1 VWKGYRHSDESRAP
15 LVIKDSWQYPERD
28 EEGKLLMEATK
39 KGVMNVARYYH
50 HETVQVGSINDDVQA
65 NIRKGLD
72 FSKAAANYT
81 LQNRRTGSSMMP
93 PSTPVSQDSIDRG
106 RSFNVPSS
114 IGRKRSSSSIGTSL
128 PTSKRPCSS
137 SPTKKTM
144 SPALLNRVHRQIV
157 VQDYGKPI
165 YRASSR
171 AGMLATLEGCIEG
184 TMDWVFASSV
194 LQLTKAGYESLYL
207 QAGII
212 QRDISIGNLMMN
224 EDSANPS

>member
-1 VWKGYRHSDESRAP
+1 
-15 LVIKDSWQYPERD
+15 
-28 EEGKLLMEATK
+28 
-39 KGVMNVARYYH
+39 
-50 HETVQVGSINDDVQA
+50 
-65 NIRKGLD
+65 
-72 FSKAAANYT
+72 
-81 LQNRRTGSSMMP
+81 
-93 PSTPVSQDSIDRG
+93 
-106 RSFNVPSS
+106 
-114 IGRKRSSSSIGTSL
+114 
-128 PTSKRPCSS
+128 
-137 SPTKKTM
+137 M
-144 SPALLNRVHRQIV
+144 SPALLNRVHRRIV